1 MRLKFPEPEIPE
13 DGFSGIDIF
22 GREKTADFILNLA
35 TGVEDNMTLALD
47 APWGS
52 GKSFFLKQ
60 FKKKAEQQGFPCIV
74 FDAFKNDITDSAFAA
89 ISGEIVS
96 ELNETEGISGQ
107 VKAGFKNA
115 AAGAGKLLLKGAL
128 NAGVSFATAGLCS
141 ADNIQKLMDGAGG
154 KNAAEAVAKGLSAML
169 NSASESAMSGLVE
182 AHAESQKTISD
193 LRDAVKIASEKMV
206 EELAEEGE
214 EKNPLKRAFFIID
227 ELDRCRP
234 DFAIDVL
241 EVVKHFYDVENIVFI
256 YSADFEKLNGA
267 IKQRYGEGVDP
278 QRYIEKFIDFWIQFP
293 SKESRRDRITS
304 KIYLDFLLSELP
316 PHEFIRNLK
325 ELLDDCV
332 EHTPTSLREIQK
344 IFQYFMLVENNTTD
358 RHLRPAA
365 AVVTLSFFRV
375 LAPPVYFKLANGQIN
390 YLTLKSEFQRL
401 GVNLENEQF
410 SWMDSL
416 LRYCLSEDLENEND
430 NVKEWRK
437 AFLGY
442 NVNNRQLMEIIANR
456 FMDQFELPAQP

>member
-96 ELNETEGISGQ
+96 ALNGTQ
-107 VKAGFKNA
+107 TVLDDVKTGFKKA
-115 AAGAGKLLLKGAL
+115 AAGAGKLLIKGAL
-128 NAGVSFATAGLCS
+128 NAGVSYATVGIMS
-141 ADNIQKLMDGAGG
+141 VDNIQKLMGEASG
-154 KNAAEAVAKGLSAML
+154 KNAAEAVAKGLGTML
-169 NSASESAMSGLVE
+169 NSASESAMSGLVD

-214 EKNPLKRAFFIID
+214 EKNPLKRTFFIID

-278 QRYIEKFIDFWIQFP
+278 QRYIEKFIDIWVQF
-293 SKESRRDRITS
+293 STRDIERDRAINC
-304 KIYLDFLLSELP
+304 KYVEFLC
-316 PHEFIRNLK
+316 RNLPTTEYTRNFSDLLK
-325 ELLDDCV
+325 EHINTSSV
-332 EHTPTSLREIQK
+332 SLREIQK
-344 IFQYFMLVENNTTD
+344 IFQYFMLVANNTTD
-358 RHLRPAA
+358 ANPRPIP
-365 AVVTLSFFRV
+365 AVVALSFFKV
-375 LAPPVYFKLANGQIN
+375 LAPKVYFKLANGQIN
-390 YLTLKSEFQRL
+390 YLDLKFEFEQF
-401 GVNLENEQF
+401 GINLENDRF
-410 SWMDSL
+410 SLMDSF

-430 NVKEWRK
+430 RVKVWSRTLISYHIDSRHIIEIV
-437 AFLGY
+437 A
-442 NVNNRQLMEIIANR
+442 NN
-456 FMDQFELPAQP
+456 FMDQFKLLE